1 MQSFSTNGILKGK
14 NTYDYAAYLADDI
27 QKCKKSG
34 GWMYYDIAT
43 RLIAIDNDGVAF
55 DVTIEYWSEE
65 SYLPMGRNHFTV
77 WVNAAMTE
85 DTFYIRE
92 IRSNEPAYLAYL
104 QKDAAKPYRE
114 LPLPHVPWFCA
125 PVAKCLLDDAPSA

>member
-1 MQSFSTNGILKGK
+1 
-14 NTYDYAAYLADDI
+14 
-27 QKCKKSG
+27 
-34 GWMYYDIAT
+34 
-43 RLIAIDNDGVAF
+43 
-55 DVTIEYWSEE
+55 
-65 SYLPMGRNHFTV
+65 MGRNHFTV

-114 LPLPHVPWFCA
+114 LPLPHAPWCWA
-125 PVAKCLLDDAPSA
+125 PVAKCLLVSAPSA